1 MCKVTSSIRRE
12 YSMRPAKGHE
22 GWMIDEARLSDLDY
36 VVHEV
41 EFSRGSSWLIESEDL
56 LYRWRPFGEQQR
68 AP

>member
-1 MCKVTSSIRRE
+1 
-12 YSMRPAKGHE
+12 MRPGKGHE